1 MNQMNQINNTQSS
14 NFMYMI
20 GFILYVMFYVPYL
33 VFIHF
38 VEIMKYLII
47 FSFLFLENT
56 LIFMF
61 RYLKETFEKTYP
73 VIIQNI
79 KNISNDLIFKYNQIS
94 NIIIKINDNVVMFKN
109 DILKFF

>member
-1 MNQMNQINNTQSS
+1 
-14 NFMYMI
+14 
-20 GFILYVMFYVPYL
+20 
-33 VFIHF
+33 
-38 VEIMKYLII
+38 
-47 FSFLFLENT
+47 
-56 LIFMF
+56 MF